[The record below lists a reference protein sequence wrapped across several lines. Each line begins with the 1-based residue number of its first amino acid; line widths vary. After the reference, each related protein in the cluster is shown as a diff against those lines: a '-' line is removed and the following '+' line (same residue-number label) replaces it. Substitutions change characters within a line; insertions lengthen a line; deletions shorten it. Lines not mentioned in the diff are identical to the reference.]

1 MAVYLLSLREG
12 LEAVLLISMLL
23 SALRRLERNDLV
35 RWVWLGVGSALAVSL
50 AVGVVLTV
58 AGIEFQGRGEQVFEG
73 SVFLLAAGVLTG
85 MLFWMRGQGAQLHG
99 RLTAEVR
106 RATEAVPDGVAGQA
120 DGSPGSTV
128 PPPAATA
135 RNRGLSL
142 FAVSFLALVR
152 EGLELALLVTATAF
166 GSSLM
171 AAAVGTLLGLTSAAG
186 LGLLLFL
193 GAVRLNLKRFFQI
206 ANVVLILF
214 AGGMVALGIHEFVE
228 AGLVPGLLNPIWNLN
243 PVLSDQST
251 VGGLLRSLL
260 GYSSNPALT
269 EVLVYVGYLALAS
282 WALWCRRKPAA
293 MRAL

>member
-1 MAVYLLSLREG
+1 MTSF
-12 LEAVLLISMLL
+12 
-23 SALRRLERNDLV
+23 
-35 RWVWLGVGSALAVSL
+35 VGSLAVSL

-85 MLFWMRGQGAQLHG
+85 MLLWVRGQGAQMHG

-106 RATEAVPDGVAGQA
+106 RATEAVPDGFGGQA
-120 DGSPGSTV
+120 DGLPSSIA

-135 RNRGLSL
+135 RYRGLSL
-142 FAVSFLALVR
+142 FVVSFLALLR

-166 GSSLM
+166 GSSLVAT
-171 AAAVGTLLGLTSAAG
+171 AAGTLLGLTSAAG

-193 GAVRLNLKRFFQI
+193 GAVRLNLKRFFQV

-214 AGGMVALGIHEFVE
+214 AGGMVALGIHEFVA
-228 AGLVPGLLNPIWNLN
+228 AGLVPSLLNPIWNLN
-243 PVLSDQST
+243 PVLSDKSIM
-251 VGGLLRSLL
+251 GGLLRSLL
-260 GYSSNPALT
+260 GYSSKPALT
-269 EVLVYVGYLALAS
+269 EVLVYVGYLALTS
-282 WALWCRRKPAA
+282 WALWWRRKPVA